1 MRSTTLLL
9 FTLLASSLLAVF
21 PVPVLEAR
29 QADTLL
35 HHGSEPQNPRKRP
48 FEYMPPKNTGWKKPR
63 KLKPLVTLIGR
74 MNDDLGND
82 ILTGTTA
89 LSRAIFNEGFN
100 VRVSKLR
107 PEYRGRNEADTIGP
121 NPLRRWYYFTLIN
134 YEDCIQEAPCFGWI
148 ARGNGYQIEKLA
160 NGSTTVKP
168 DILASSITGK
178 TYAGISP
185 GRPAQNGF
193 VGEQGNPVANPVT
206 QTSPRDPRVLI
217 KMQQEWRQLLI
228 EFNERF
234 MNSSFVPLG
243 GTVPP
248 P

>member
-29 QADTLL
+29 ADTLL

-100 VRVSKLR
+100 IRVSKLR

-160 NGSTTVKP
+160 NGSTTP
-168 DILASSITGK
+168 R
-178 TYAGISP
+178 
-185 GRPAQNGF
+185 RPAQNGF